1 MSGLSRGLRHAPL
14 RELDRQAIPC
24 HRSKIETPKGGSQRV
39 FSGLDGRAWPFPRRS
54 AAQIRVRIRPGD
66 DYDGPAAK
74 LKSKAEW
81 KRWRL
86 AAIASARE
94 PRPPIS
100 PLQERIDWLGQV
112 CELTPPQQ
120 NILGL
125 LARIARV
132 PQVRN
137 LVGAINKENYDSEQF
152 DFRELRPILG
162 PRFKQGGLSE
172 NGLLSRFGLIEKDDD
187 DDFQITELVGS
198 VLSRKRLAAP
208 QIRALLLGK
217 PAVAS
222 LGWDDFA
229 HLGELRDLAE
239 RMVAPRGA
247 DIPNAANILI
257 YGPPGTGK
265 SEFVKTLAAR
275 LGFSAHFVG
284 EHNGKDAEPERR
296 ERIAA
301 LMITN
306 ALGATDGKIIVAVDE
321 ADDLFAGVD
330 EENAATRHGS
340 KVFMNRLVE
349 RAPGPTIWIVNDID
363 RLGPAVV
370 RRMNLV
376 MRFPK
381 PSLAVRK
388 RMIARI
394 SDRAE
399 FSLNADETAKLAR
412 LPAAPALIEN
422 AIRSAARTGGSGKEA
437 QQILECGLQAMG
449 SRESAA
455 IPTLLTFDPT
465 LSSAEVNLAELAE
478 RVRAAP
484 TKALSFCLSGP
495 SGTGKSAY
503 ARHLAEKLEMEA
515 LDNRYSDLI
524 SSYLGD
530 SEKAIARA
538 FEAAA
543 DMRAFL
549 ILDEADS
556 LLRDR
561 AAARYSWEITQVNEM
576 LTQMERHPYP
586 FACTTN
592 APDLLDL
599 ATARRFLFKVRF
611 LSMTGDQIATAF
623 RRAFGR
629 ECPEF
634 VVGLENLTPGDFS
647 LICRKAEAFGEC
659 NAIRLGRWLEEE
671 AMAKP
676 DGQRRIGF

>member
-1 MSGLSRGLRHAPL
+1 MHLYERWNARRYLANALKSRGVKSKRRLSGLPSDCFQDWTGAHG
-14 RELDRQAIPC
+14 
-24 HRSKIETPKGGSQRV
+24 RSLGVAALKYKSE
-39 FSGLDGRAWPFPRRS
+39 SGLGSECDGRA
-54 AAQIRVRIRPGD
+54 
-66 DYDGPAAK
+66 AK
-74 LKSKAEW
+74 LRLKAEW
-81 KRWRL
+81 RRWC
-86 AAIASARE
+86 AAALASAGD

-100 PLQERIDWLGQV
+100 PLQKRIDWLAEA
-112 CELTPPQQ
+112 CELNPSQRFL
-120 NILGL
+120 LGL
-125 LARIARV
+125 FARIARV
-132 PQVRN
+132 QEVRN
-137 LVGAINKENYDSEQF
+137 LVGAINGQDHASERF
-152 DFRELRPILG
+152 DFAELRPVLDAQVD
-162 PRFKQGGLSE
+162 RRDLSE
-172 NGLLSRFGLIEKDDD
+172 HGLLTRFGLIEKDGNDN
-187 DDFQITELVGS
+187 FQISDLVGAM
-198 VLSRKRLAAP
+198 LSRKQLAAS

-229 HLGELRDLAE
+229 HLGELRDLAA
-239 RMVAPRGA
+239 RMVAHRGEGGSS
-247 DIPNAANILI
+247 AANILI

-275 LGFSAHFVG
+275 LGLSAHFVG
-284 EHNGKDAEPERR
+284 EHNGQDAEPNRR

-301 LMITN
+301 LMIAN
-306 ALGATDGKIIVAVDE
+306 ALGATAKKMIVAVDE

-349 RAPGPTIWIVNDID
+349 RVAGPTIWIVNDID

-388 RMIARI
+388 KMIARI
-394 SDRAE
+394 SDRVA
-399 FSLNADETAKLAR
+399 FRLDAGETAKLAR

-422 AIRSAARTGGSGKEA
+422 AIRSAARIGGTGTEA
-437 QQILECGLQAMG
+437 RQILECGLRAMG
-449 SRESAA
+449 SREFAA
-455 IPTLLTFDPT
+455 VSTPLAFDPT
-465 LSSAEVNLAELAE
+465 LSSADVDLAALAQ
-478 RVRAAP
+478 RARAAP
-484 TKALSFCLSGP
+484 TRALSFCLSGAP
-495 SGTGKSAY
+495 GTGKSAY
-503 ARHLAEKLEMEA
+503 ARHLAENLEMEV
-515 LDNRYSDLI
+515 LDKRYSDLI

-538 FEAAA
+538 FEEAA

-561 AAARYSWEITQVNEM
+561 AAARHSWEITQVNEM

-592 APDLLDL
+592 APDLLDP

-611 LSMTGDQIATAF
+611 LPMNGEQIATAF
-623 RRAFGR
+623 RRRFGM

-634 VVGLENLTPGDFS
+634 VVRLDNLTPGDFS
-647 LICRKAEAFGEC
+647 LICHKAEVFGAC
-659 NAIRLGRWLEEE
+659 DAVRLGRWLEEE
-671 AMAKP
+671 VAAKP
-676 DGQRRIGF
+676 EGRRRIGF